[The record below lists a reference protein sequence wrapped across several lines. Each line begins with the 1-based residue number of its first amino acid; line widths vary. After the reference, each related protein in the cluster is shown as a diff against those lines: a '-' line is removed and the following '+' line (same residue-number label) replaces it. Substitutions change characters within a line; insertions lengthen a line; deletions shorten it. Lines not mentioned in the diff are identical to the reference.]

1 MTTAEPAKKRRLRED
16 FQRKYAYLDSAN
28 MIDIRGLESLAEDL
42 RSCLEI
48 LKNSYLAVVNSLV
61 ILNERKRK
69 QEASSSS
76 VLKASSSASG
86 REASSSA
93 SSSPNFINA
102 KVAENFRQ
110 SAKTP
115 QPHHQHPELGEV
127 EGQGQQ
133 PVVPVLNY
141 PDAGYDWSIDKFCDP
156 ATRETEF
163 RRLFAE
169 ADKYSGTVQRVRL
182 HQEPINM
189 ARFTTLAH
197 QVWFTLLLR
206 KKKEDFH
213 PFVLPQQ
220 GRSLLGITD
229 LLNSNYSNNFLDVFR
244 LS

>member
-197 QVWFTLLLR
+197 QVWFALLLR
-206 KKKEDFH
+206 KKKVF
-213 PFVLPQQ
+213 
-220 GRSLLGITD
+220 I
-229 LLNSNYSNNFLDVFR
+229 FLFFPNR
-244 LS
+244 AEACWASPIC